1 MHFDAIWILSFT
13 KTNRSFRNISRKT
26 SSGDISLGNPYD
38 KRALAR
44 NQPNSSKVL
53 TAFRAMERTDFLEMH
68 RNKLLLT
75 ELYYSQPELLSPLFR
90 NQIQDRIIASFSF
103 FYSFFFFHS
112 PLLLLLIIPSI
123 ESA

>member
-1 MHFDAIWILSFT
+1 SKEAVLLEDSVLELETESPTDTSLKMHFDAIWILSFT

-53 TAFRAMERTDFLEMH
+53 TAFRAMERTE
-68 RNKLLLT
+68 
-75 ELYYSQPELLSPLFR
+75 
-90 NQIQDRIIASFSF
+90 
-103 FYSFFFFHS
+103 
-112 PLLLLLIIPSI
+112 
-123 ESA
+123 